1 MNRLIL
7 ILSILLCANLF
18 AQQTRIK
25 TVQEQTQSLIY
36 AELIDK
42 DLFEDLDSVLNKIN
56 YGTDEFIAI
65 GVTNITDTFNLISNI
80 SKIENVFIYIDQRGL
95 FYNQYYTKYG
105 KRKYLLPSRLKN
117 ILYTPTKK
125 KNEIKQS
132 CLLHPKN
139 RMLFSRINGQLSIC
153 IDSLLIE
160 KAFELYE

>member
-1 MNRLIL
+1 MYRLIL

-36 AELIDK
+36 AEHIDK

-65 GVTNITDTFNLISNI
+65 GVTNITDTFNIISNI

-105 KRKYLLPSRLKN
+105 KRK
-117 ILYTPTKK
+117 
-125 KNEIKQS
+125 
-132 CLLHPKN
+132 
-139 RMLFSRINGQLSIC
+139 
-153 IDSLLIE
+153 
-160 KAFELYE
+160 